1 MSSEGNLT
9 LSKLAVNLI
18 GVILLALGLVIAY
31 YSLQA
36 EAGTV
41 NPGIF
46 APVGFLVAILGGIM
60 TLAWEG

>member
-1 MSSEGNLT
+1 MSNGENLT

-18 GVILLALGLVIAY
+18 GVVLLALGLVIAY

-36 EAGTV
+36 DAGAV